1 MKNSDKPVGMMM
13 MSTDKECPDR
23 FEQRE
28 ALGDAYWND
37 PRWKEVA
44 KLRQEGKQSD
54 ANGLVFQ
61 IRGSWVD

>member
-1 MKNSDKPVGMMM
+1 M